1 MNFQFHLKNGIVAVH
16 GIWTLATEFL
26 DNQTF
31 LNTKET
37 LFISVTQMGN
47 ENLYISDHYFES
59 TYTFLIFE
67 LSIQA
72 AISKILIQIFRLLSS
87 ISLRHQNQLPFGSIK
102 KTP

>member
-37 LFISVTQMGN
+37 LFISVTQMGTAV
-47 ENLYISDHYFES
+47 L
-59 TYTFLIFE
+59 LIK
-67 LSIQA
+67 LLKHHPNNI
-72 AISKILIQIFRLLSS
+72 KQI
-87 ISLRHQNQLPFGSIK
+87 
-102 KTP
+102 